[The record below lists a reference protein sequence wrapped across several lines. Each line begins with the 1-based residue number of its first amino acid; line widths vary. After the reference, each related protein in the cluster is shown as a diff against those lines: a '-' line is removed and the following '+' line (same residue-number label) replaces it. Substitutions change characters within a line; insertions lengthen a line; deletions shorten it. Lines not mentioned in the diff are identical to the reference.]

1 MKREFQKKPE
11 IDFNS
16 FQAELSSLQLK
27 LKSRH
32 SLSTLSK
39 SERDFKMLPLNMKPI
54 QSITQFKNEYKCFEE
69 EEDPYQDRAGQVT
82 RLLQTRESTVVDQSI
97 PLPKIILK
105 SRDINHSNQ
114 TRNENLEPQKNVI
127 LSRSSSLRQKEDE
140 SCQVVI

>member
-11 IDFNS
+11 IDFSS

-54 QSITQFKNEYKCFEE
+54 QSITQFKNEYKCFEQ